1 MVYMAAQDG
10 EAGVVEG
17 LIQSGYPPDQAVGG
31 RSPLFIAA
39 NNGHIDVVRALLL
52 VLPAGGVDAADPH
65 GTTPLAAAAEE
76 GHEAVV
82 AQLLA
87 ADANPSLA
95 DGDGDTALGLAVANG
110 HGGVAELLRAA
121 SWSLGL

>member
-1 MVYMAAQDG
+1 MAAQDG
-10 EAGVVEG
+10 EADVVEG

-39 NNGHIDVVRALLL
+39 NNGHKDVVRALLL
-52 VLPAGGVDAADPH
+52 VVRAGEVDAADPH

-121 SWSLGL
+121 SGSLGL